1 MNWRF
6 VNALFQFNASLIIA
20 LNLYSN
26 FVRESHPSD
35 LVFYPYI
42 YLTPAMA
49 LPAHYV
55 IFYCAVFSGGKTAL
69 LLTPGTGVCKP
80 ADGKPAARYRQM
92 AAAVDEAAQ
101 TNPTVSPFDPAVRD
115 DAAAPLRFGRC
126 LRRSM
131 ALGFR
136 SYL

>member
-55 IFYCAVFSGGKTAL
+55 IFYCAVFSGGRTAL
-69 LLTPGTGVCKP
+69 LLTPGT
-80 ADGKPAARYRQM
+80 
-92 AAAVDEAAQ
+92 
-101 TNPTVSPFDPAVRD
+101 
-115 DAAAPLRFGRC
+115 
-126 LRRSM
+126 RSM
-131 ALGFR
+131 QARQRQTGGAIPTDGGG
-136 SYL
+136 S